1 MEETTFGE
9 TPERVALE
17 RSGLSI
23 ENGQLVKKDPN
34 GTVVGTFG
42 LKEIEKAEAGSRI
55 NRVAF
60 VFAAAGAALIYAAA
74 EQWQHP
80 GAVWAGYIG
89 GGILLLFG
97 VIGAYEEILTLRVQ
111 GQDLVYPIN
120 EESADLKTFVITLN
134 RMKGS
139 SL

>member
-9 TPERVALE
+9 TPERIALE
-17 RSGLSI
+17 KSGLAI
-23 ENGQLVKKDPN
+23 ENGHLVKKDYN
-34 GTVVGTFG
+34 GTVVGRIG
-42 LKEIEKAEAGSRI
+42 LKEIEKAEAGRRL
-55 NRVAF
+55 NRVAL
-60 VFAAAGAALIYAAA
+60 VFAAAGAGLFYMAS
-74 EQWQHP
+74 EEWQHA
-80 GAVWAGYIG
+80 GAVWAGFIG
-89 GGILLLFG
+89 GALLVLFG
-97 VIGAYEEILTLRVQ
+97 VIGAREEVLTLRVQ